1 MNRKTSVSEKDER
14 KVKLGIRDRISMLK
28 NKRAFSLIFPFVIL
42 LFIIVL
48 FSILTKGRFFTANV
62 FKGIFNQS
70 LIVGTLAIGMTFVF
84 TTGDVD
90 FSVGNV
96 MGLAAAVGAL
106 HYQTSQNIV
115 STIILTILS
124 GILLMLCNY
133 TLSVALHIKS
143 AMVAIIGLTL
153 YASITQQIVGAETLK
168 VDYNLCRSLDNGGF
182 RYISFILFFGLCL
195 VVYYLTPVGRQLRFI
210 GGNSECARQTGI
222 NITRVR
228 CIGFLLAG
236 LGIGL
241 AGVYQIIRTGSVSNS
256 VGNGMGMDVMLAT
269 VLGGMSIFGGAKS
282 NAYSGFTGALTI
294 CALNQGLLMI
304 GVSSMLIQGVRG
316 VIFLILVVLNSERAV
331 TLPSR
336 QQF

>member
-1 MNRKTSVSEKDER
+1 MKKIISSSQNDR
-14 KVKLGIRDRISMLK
+14 KVKLKFNDMLDIVK
-28 NKRAFSLIFPFVIL
+28 NQRMFSLIFPFAML
-42 LFIIVL
+42 LFIIAL
-48 FSILTKGRFFTANV
+48 FGILTKGSFCTAGV
-62 FKGIFNQS
+62 MKSIFNQS
-70 LIVGTLAIGMTFVF
+70 MIIGTLAIGMTFIF

-90 FSVGNV
+90 FSAGNV

-106 HYQTSQNIV
+106 VYQNVQNIV
-115 STIILTILS
+115 TTICVTIVM

-133 TLSVALHIKS
+133 TLSVVLHIKS

-153 YASITQQIVGAETLK
+153 YASITQQIVGAGTLRI
-168 VDYNLCRSLDNGGF
+168 DYNLCRNLESGAF
-182 RYISFILFFGLCL
+182 RYISFMLFFGLCL
-195 VVYYLTPVGRQLRFI
+195 LVYYWTPIGRQLRFI
-210 GGNSECARQTGI
+210 GGNVECARQAGI
-222 NITRVR
+222 NITKAR

-241 AGVYQIIRTGSVSNS
+241 AGVYQIIRTGSVSSS

-294 CALNQGLLMI
+294 CALNQGLLMV
-304 GVSSMLIQGVRG
+304 GVPSTVIQGVRG
-316 VIFLILVVLNSERAV
+316 VIFLLLVVLNSERAA